1 MNSWLLLSLF
11 TAHLVGD
18 FYCQNDKLC
27 RQKEAFKIKSRFL
40 YAHSLIIG
48 ILSWIMVPQTGFII
62 YAFVIAVSHWLIDL
76 SKLYCKERL
85 SVFIFDQLLHIA
97 VILAVSVIYDAT
109 DLLPLQ
115 KIDNS
120 FSLSISLPLLI
131 AGVLFCCKPTN
142 ILIKKVLQK
151 YQLGEGASCKNMR
164 NAGALIGS
172 LERLLT
178 LIFVL
183 IGQYGAIGFV
193 IAAKS
198 ILRFKDSDTDR
209 TEYVLVGT
217 LLSFGIAIAV
227 GLITVKIKM

>member
-1 MNSWLLLSLF
+1 
-11 TAHLVGD
+11 
-18 FYCQNDKLC
+18 
-27 RQKEAFKIKSRFL
+27 
-40 YAHSLIIG
+40 
-48 ILSWIMVPQTGFII
+48 MVPQTGFII

-183 IGQYGAIGFV
+183 IGQYGAIG
-193 IAAKS
+193 S
-198 ILRFKDSDTDR
+198 
-209 TEYVLVGT
+209 
-217 LLSFGIAIAV
+217 IAV